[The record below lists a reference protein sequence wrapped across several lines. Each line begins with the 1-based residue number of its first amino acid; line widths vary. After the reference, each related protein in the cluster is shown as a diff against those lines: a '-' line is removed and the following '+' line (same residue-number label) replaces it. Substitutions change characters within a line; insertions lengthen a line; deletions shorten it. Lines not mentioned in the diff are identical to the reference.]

1 MVSWDR
7 TEYKEIAPCAC
18 GKGMVVR
25 LAYTEEDDWNR
36 SRSGIIGEKIKCEN
50 CCAQYHIEHVIRCYP
65 CPKWDGDGV
74 VDKAYLVPNSIYIP
88 AKISEKRFDFS
99 IDEQIVSTFS
109 YEEIYAARADM
120 IKNRYSTRLE
130 LESSREIV
138 SIYEKRY
145 KKKKL
150 VPIVDMLSCIE
161 QRYDEYGWTQEK
173 LAAYREEEKEMIG
186 ANERE
191 IATAI
196 AQSIPL
202 EFRRIS
208 NDET

>member
-1 MVSWDR
+1 MSWDR

-18 GKGMVVR
+18 GKGMIVR
-25 LAYTEEDDWNR
+25 LAYTEDDDWNR
-36 SRSGIIGEKIKCEN
+36 SRSGIVGEKIECEN
-50 CCAQYHIEHVIRCYP
+50 CCAQYHIEHVRRCCP

-74 VDKAYLVPNSIYIP
+74 VDKAYLVPNSTNIP

-99 IDEQIVSTFS
+99 IDEQIASTFS
-109 YEEIYAARADM
+109 YEEIRAARADM

-130 LESSREIV
+130 LKSSREIV

-150 VPIVDMLSCIE
+150 VPIVDMLSSIE
-161 QRYDEYGWTQEK
+161 QRYDGYEWTAEK
-173 LAAYREEEKEMIG
+173 LIAYREKEKEVIR
-186 ANERE
+186 ANEQE

-196 AQSIPL
+196 ARSILL
-202 EFRRIS
+202 EFRRLS
-208 NDET
+208 DDET